1 MRDFTLWLQV
11 DYLPGE
17 IKMTRLTD
25 VQGAAMKVRI
35 ATAALV
41 FAAVP
46 ALSQATGVSRPDT
59 TPITSSDDQMVSHPA
74 VKPSATKTMEP
85 TAPTS
90 AAPEVYGAYVPYKPA
105 LAAAA
110 VDAPVT
116 DPDAQVV
123 MSVPDVEG
131 QLREGTLL
139 RVKMQQGLSTI
150 DTVRGSKFTAEL
162 TEAVTNNGRTVLPVG
177 SVLDGRVTE
186 VHSGKR
192 ISGAASLHLEPLG
205 VTLPDGTHYVIHAQ
219 LIDTDQLAH
228 MKVAGEGTL
237 ERRDHPKET
246 LAIAGATTGA
256 AAIAGGMIG
265 GGVGAVVGAGIGA
278 GVSTVVWLRQDRQAV
293 LPKDSGL
300 IFSLVTPMML
310 KPLSSGAVSMV
321 SGETTV
327 HGAQ

>member
-1 MRDFTLWLQV
+1 
-11 DYLPGE
+11 
-17 IKMTRLTD
+17 
-25 VQGAAMKVRI
+25 MKVRI

-46 ALSQATGVSRPDT
+46 ALSQTTGVSHPDA
-59 TPITSSDDQMVSHPA
+59 TPITTSSDDQVVSQPA
-74 VKPSATKTMEP
+74 AKPSAVKTMEP

-90 AAPEVYGAYVPYKPA
+90 AAPSVAPEAYGAYVPYQPA
-105 LAAAA
+105 MEKVTAANAAAA
-110 VDAPVT
+110 
-116 DPDAQVV
+116 DPDGQIVL
-123 MSVPDVEG
+123 SVPEHEG
-131 QLREGTLL
+131 EVREGTLL
-139 RVKMQQGLSTI
+139 RVRMLEGLSTI

-162 TEAVTNNGRTVLPVG
+162 SEAVMKDGKTVLPVG

-192 ISGAASLHLEPLG
+192 ITGAAALHLEPTG
-205 VTLPDGTHYVIHAQ
+205 VTLPDGTHYVVHAQ
-219 LIDTDQLAH
+219 LIDTDQENRV
-228 MKVAGEGTL
+228 KVDSEGTL
-237 ERRDHPKET
+237 LRRDHPKET
-246 LAIAGATTGA
+246 LAVMGATTGA
-256 AAIAGGMIG
+256 AAVAGGMIG

-300 IFSLVTPMML
+300 IFSLVTPMVM

>member
-1 MRDFTLWLQV
+1 M
-11 DYLPGE
+11 
-17 IKMTRLTD
+17 
-25 VQGAAMKVRI
+25 
-35 ATAALV
+35 
-41 FAAVP
+41 
-46 ALSQATGVSRPDT
+46 
-59 TPITSSDDQMVSHPA
+59 
-74 VKPSATKTMEP
+74 
-85 TAPTS
+85 
-90 AAPEVYGAYVPYKPA
+90 
-105 LAAAA
+105 
-110 VDAPVT
+110 
-116 DPDAQVV
+116 
-123 MSVPDVEG
+123 
-131 QLREGTLL
+131 
-139 RVKMQQGLSTI
+139 
-150 DTVRGSKFTAEL
+150 RGSKFTAEL
-162 TEAVTNNGRTVLPVG
+162 TEAVTNNGRIVLPVG